1 MMEVEISS
9 SVCKSGLTPLWELLS
24 SFRVSDPQI
33 CPSLSPAP
41 PGTVPTWAGGMF
53 WGGWERMEGSLEGSS
68 LYRRWWAAKSQEAP
82 GDPCPITGSVEGQ
95 GFSCL
100 HPQADCHL
108 SGSWSCPS
116 VWLRIK
122 IPGFV
127 KMSCWGWFHRVP
139 GRTTR
144 PLEDFSA
151 RPGQT
156 EGKWAGG
163 PLAVHHCPM
172 RQERRPH
179 VWGSC
184 PHPSTC
190 PRASTAQRNLCSWSL
205 WTPTPALRDCYPTM
219 M

>member
-1 MMEVEISS
+1 
-9 SVCKSGLTPLWELLS
+9 
-24 SFRVSDPQI
+24 
-33 CPSLSPAP
+33 
-41 PGTVPTWAGGMF
+41 MF
-53 WGGWERMEGSLEGSS
+53 WGRWERMEGSLEGSS
-68 LYRRWWAAKSQEAP
+68 LYGRWWAAKSQEAP

-127 KMSCWGWFHRVP
+127 KMSHWGWFHRLP

-156 EGKWAGG
+156 EGKRGGG
-163 PLAVHHCPM
+163 PLAVHHRPM
-172 RQERRPH
+172 RQERRPR

-190 PRASTAQRNLCSWSL
+190 PWASTAQWNLCSSSL
-205 WTPTPALRDCYPTM
+205 WTPTPALRDCYPTVM
-219 M
+219 